1 MSSKDKSNAAFTL
14 QKLLQNHSCVC
25 VHIRVHFKIF
35 VIFVIIIFKNWLT
48 VWKSLL
54 PPYTAC
60 VFGMC
65 YSNMSPPC
73 LSHSVSSANTP
84 AGLYDSI
91 PVIFSQ
97 GVTLDSGKQRCLLL
111 RPAYQMALKDKII
124 FTKKQTSDS
133 HVSHSFIVCP
143 WVLIVQRRETSIRQ
157 ACVWCFLMWDL
168 DVRRWIVKF

>member
-1 MSSKDKSNAAFTL
+1 MLLLLYKNCSRITHVHVYIYGCILKYLLYLSSSYLRID
-14 QKLLQNHSCVC
+14 
-25 VHIRVHFKIF
+25 
-35 VIFVIIIFKNWLT
+35 WLF

>member
-1 MSSKDKSNAAFTL
+1 MLLLLYKNCSRITHVYVYIYGCILKYLLSSYLRID
-14 QKLLQNHSCVC
+14 
-25 VHIRVHFKIF
+25 
-35 VIFVIIIFKNWLT
+35 WLF

-65 YSNMSPPC
+65 DSNMSPPC